1 MAFMVDS
8 IIPIIG
14 LVGLHLSAFFQSRST
29 LGSRIQN
36 VKTQLIVNFVNV

>member
-1 MAFMVDS
+1 VQHGVCGGGWVS

-14 LVGLHLSAFFQSRST
+14 LLGLQNRST

-36 VKTQLIVNFVNV
+36 VKTQFIANTIKV